1 MKLSPLSMTRSF
13 QTPAGFE
20 GLPPWHPPGA
30 GGLHPSLSL
39 RPLGTCLTAW
49 SLRPLRGTN
58 GNYKAFC
65 SKKKPPKHPKNV
77 LVVLVAS
84 STQRVFNRASP
95 LMSLSSP
102 CDNRHF
108 L

>member
-13 QTPAGFE
+13 QTLAGFE

-30 GGLHPSLSL
+30 RGLCPSLSL
-39 RPLGTCLTAW
+39 QPLGTCLTAW

-65 SKKKPPKHPKNV
+65 SKKKKKTQNTPKMCWWCWWYP
-77 LVVLVAS
+77 A
-84 STQRVFNRASP
+84 
-95 LMSLSSP
+95 LSVYSIE
-102 CDNRHF
+102 CHH
-108 L
+108 